1 PRSAACHPLF
11 LACRRK
17 SMIRVSTITRC
28 ATTGSACGPLT
39 DDSELT
45 ASWPV
50 HNVTTTSGF
59 RFLQRCTAPL
69 GRTSEISEVR
79 IISRPPI
86 LAQEQ
91 KGYRDASVLS
101 RGGTS
106 GRVGRNR
113 RGRLN

>member
-1 PRSAACHPLF
+1 
-11 LACRRK
+11 
-17 SMIRVSTITRC
+17 MTRVSTITRC

-45 ASWPV
+45 ASWPG
-50 HNVTTTSGF
+50 HNVTTASGF
-59 RFLQRCTAPL
+59 KFSDTRRLQRCTAPL

-79 IISRPPI
+79 IISRPSI

-101 RGGTS
+101 RGGPQAGWGGSVEADSTRAQRPRS
-106 GRVGRNR
+106 TRNE
-113 RGRLN
+113 